1 MTQKMD
7 GKAGRFPHE
16 SGMILREFSNAEV
29 EFLRAEVK
37 RILAEGAMEPERL
50 KALKNEEASLF
61 SRP

>member
-1 MTQKMD
+1 
-7 GKAGRFPHE
+7 
-16 SGMILREFSNAEV
+16 MILREFSNAEV